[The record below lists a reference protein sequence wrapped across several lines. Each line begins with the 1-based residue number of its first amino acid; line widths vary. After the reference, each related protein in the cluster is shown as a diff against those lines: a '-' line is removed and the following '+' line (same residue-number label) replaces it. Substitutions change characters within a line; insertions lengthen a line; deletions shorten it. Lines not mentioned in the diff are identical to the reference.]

1 MRTVTPPALSC
12 TREELLSSSSAK
24 LLREAFAEQDCRE
37 AGEVH
42 STPAYHILGV
52 PHAPEQV
59 AITEEMAQR
68 LERAAE
74 RSGLQLC
81 VLDGLRTRRLQ
92 QALAVADPE
101 AAAEGYVAGPG
112 ASRHESGEAVDIT
125 LLHRGRPLM
134 LGSGF
139 DQFTAASWRDAATS
153 EEVRELRSRL
163 DRAMSSCGLQG
174 HPKEWWHYS
183 IDGR

>member
-12 TREELLSSSSAK
+12 TREELLKSSDRK
-24 LLREAFAEQDCRE
+24 LLRDAFAEPGHRGT
-37 AGEVH
+37 GEVR
-42 STPAYHILGV
+42 SIPAYHILGV
-52 PHAPEQV
+52 PHTDTQV
-59 AITEEMAQR
+59 LISEEMAQR
-68 LERAAE
+68 LQRAAE

-101 AAAEGYVAGPG
+101 AAAEGYIAGPG

-139 DQFTAASWRDAATS
+139 DQFTSASWRDAATS